1 LTREQ
6 TILLYILIQKF
17 AVKVISDCVID
28 EPLCSLELPSCLVL
42 KDDIIIPP
50 VNNSRNTHRR
60 RVNTPTYIYPVT
72 CTPKLY
78 PSEVRQ
84 SQSIADR
91 TAFYNHEV
99 LKAAIQNLL
108 AMHCTILNEFYRN
121 HNNPY

>member
-50 VNNSRNTHRR
+50 ALNNEGGWIQERIASHKLLLPSLSSLDLDVNVPAHKS
-60 RVNTPTYIYPVT
+60 P
-72 CTPKLY
+72 L
-78 PSEVRQ
+78 Q
-84 SQSIADR
+84 GSQQ
-91 TAFYNHEV
+91 H
-99 LKAAIQNLL
+99 
-108 AMHCTILNEFYRN
+108 
-121 HNNPY
+121 